1 MPASEVWAYLRDNRA
16 STLYI
21 NLGIGMVA
29 LFGYGAYSWI
39 PTLFIRRHSW
49 TPGQTG
55 VVFGSIVAVVG
66 TLGIVTGGRL
76 ADWLRQ
82 RGHADANPRVA
93 FWGACAGLP
102 FGVFFP
108 LVPSA
113 NMAAVLLAP
122 VVFFMSMPFGVGPA
136 AIQQMMPN
144 TMRAQASATPHLFM
158 INLIGLGLGPTLV
171 ATLTED
177 VFQDKNAVHYSLVVV
192 GVFSYVS
199 AAILL
204 GLSLKPY
211 RGSLEYLKEWSS
223 RSNFTTEITENTG

>member
-1 MPASEVWAYLRDNRA
+1 MPPASLREVWAYLRDNRA
-16 STLYI
+16 TFLYL

-29 LFGYGAYSWI
+29 LFGYGANSWI
-39 PTLFIRRHSW
+39 PTLFIRRHAW

-55 VVFGSIVAVVG
+55 LVFGSIVAVGG

-82 RGHADANPRVA
+82 RGHVDANPRVA
-93 FWGACAGLP
+93 LWGACRG
-102 FGVFFP
+102 
-108 LVPSA
+108 
-113 NMAAVLLAP
+113 AAVRRALSARLRRHTGRPRSWSP
-122 VVFFMSMPFGVGPA
+122 VVFFMSMPFGVAPA

-144 TMRAQASATPHLFM
+144 TMRAQATALYLFV

-177 VFQDKNAVHYSLVVV
+177 VFRDKNAVHYSLLVV
-192 GVFSYVS
+192 GVFSYLS

-204 GLSLKPY
+204 WLGLKPY
-211 RGSLEYLKEWSS
+211 RASLDYLKEWS
-223 RSNFTTEITENTG
+223 EADA